1 MKRMSPSMSS
11 SFGGSVGYA
20 PPWLRRKGWGGR
32 AVVVRVC
39 VSGFGPAD
47 CPRTG

>member
-1 MKRMSPSMSS
+1 MPHP
-11 SFGGSVGYA
+11 GGVG
-20 PPWLRRKGWGGR
+20 RGGGGR